1 VIAKADDTSPL
12 ISMLSHLN
20 NNHDLHQKHPDIH
33 FFYSTKIPK
42 SAVPYLPEKAP
53 AAYLDQ
59 ILFLS
64 RLREIVRCQSESGRL
79 RISLVLFLT
88 NLHDDFAPLLSEP
101 QPDLA
106 IYARRQRPDD
116 LAQALKGPD
125 GVIRPEE
132 AVCYICAPPRMTD
145 EVAKTLRGLLGD
157 GKERVFFEKWW

>member
-1 VIAKADDTSPL
+1 
-12 ISMLSHLN
+12 MLSHLN